1 MTHATGSRGI
11 YGLPDWVPMAEQHYL
26 FHTETGFSI
35 RAPARIA
42 NCHASTILRQVR
54 RYEQRR
60 DDPLIDDALHKL
72 DAEHLDRTRIETR
85 RDGTP
90 MTIEFKAAELKTGH
104 NKSQKHCPILL
115 TDKRLDHDML
125 RVLKRLLETGA
136 VLAVVREMDKAVVVR
151 DGPSGQST
159 RTAIVD
165 RVVAETLALKDWIT
179 CRTLDDPNA
188 RISRDNITSQ
198 GRAALKKLINKDRET
213 NGMAEAP
220 AVFDGKP
227 VGLVSSPTT
236 KSETRRM
243 RYNLGE
249 SPLTGLS
256 RRREKDGRPFLRDEL
271 VTAGARL
278 REDFE
283 LAQMGENQP
292 GDWDQ
297 YLVASDADRIEP
309 ELGAAGARDRF
320 QLALADLGRGLGDVI
335 LRCCCFLEWLET
347 AEREL
352 GWSARSG
359 KIVLRIAL
367 ERLRRHFEER
377 YGKHGPLIG

>member
-1 MTHATGSRGI
+1 
-11 YGLPDWVPMAEQHYL
+11 
-26 FHTETGFSI
+26 
-35 RAPARIA
+35 
-42 NCHASTILRQVR
+42 
-54 RYEQRR
+54 
-60 DDPLIDDALHKL
+60 
-72 DAEHLDRTRIETR
+72 
-85 RDGTP
+85 
-90 MTIEFKAAELKTGH
+90 
-104 NKSQKHCPILL
+104 
-115 TDKRLDHDML
+115 ML

-136 VLAVVREMDKAVVVR
+136 VLAVAREMDKAVVVR
-151 DGPSGQST
+151 DGPWGQST

-179 CRTLDDPNA
+179 CQTLDDPNA

-271 VTAGARL
+271 VTAGERL

-309 ELGAAGARDRF
+309 ELGAAGARNRVR
-320 QLALADLGRGLGDVI
+320 LALADLGPGLGDVI